1 MICLISKEMETIKTK
16 KVLVLFNEKV
26 EDLRRSRY
34 FQSILK
40 ESSGFNFAFESDDKW
55 SLTIK
60 GPDDDAIKAFV
71 LTFRYFIQDN
81 ERCSI
86 NNIAKIYNDEPY
98 IPNEIKTEFNN
109 GRKVMKQFLDSFSI
123 LQINKE
129 GIQFKKILDVFFY
142 GGLAHANEQK
152 KELFDKWM
160 KIPVVKGTF
169 VSEFHLILGNIYSF
183 LSLVENLNNKII
195 SII

>member
-1 MICLISKEMETIKTK
+1 METLKTK
-16 KVLVLFNEKV
+16 KVLSLFNEKV

-34 FQSILK
+34 FQSIIK
-40 ESSGFNFAFESDDKW
+40 ESSGFNFSFESGGKW

-71 LTFRYFIQDN
+71 LTFRFFIQDN

-86 NNIAKIYNDEPY
+86 NNISKIYNAEPY
-98 IPNEIKTEFNN
+98 IPNEIKTEFNSSRN
-109 GRKVMKQFLDSFSI
+109 IMKQFLESYSM

-129 GIQFKKILDVFFY
+129 GVQYKKILDVFFY

-160 KIPVVKGTF
+160 KISVVKGTF

-183 LSLVENLNNKII
+183 LSLAENLNNKII